1 MDVALETTCAYL
13 PDQPTP
19 DLSGDTADE
28 SSWEGISS
36 IGDDKDEAQ
45 ETTSAPAQSS
55 ELPAINSVEDS
66 TAPAKGGGA
75 TRWKSGIDLRN
86 LTLTKQELSS
96 LKTRLHKAS
105 NILYP
110 GWGPQATAS
119 KLLEN
124 LENQPHNVSEG
135 IEWKEFLHF
144 KYALKHHG
152 KESLAYTSVCTFHD
166 KLKEHDKAMQRG
178 EKETAARQQRRLQPG
193 STYGS
198 QRGVRKRRQKGS
210 STSTNHAVSSSPDL
224 SQTNTIIVL
233 EDGSDSESDGAEE
246 PTVSWSREEC
256 DSLLKKMKE
265 YIKPAVRSV
274 PVRLVENLEEMM
286 TTGSGDLFNNIEWG
300 QYTNW
305 RNSASNTK
313 SQLLKDILHGLDS
326 QLVKPATPAPKPKS
340 SRQLRSL
347 IPTPTEPRVRPDHYF
362 DPLWER
368 GITLRSLGPEK
379 SEIIATTLHL
389 DRLTCEDKPD
399 SQRRITATSLIT
411 NLFCHQKN
419 ITHNIAGEDYRALIE
434 QSGVSQGPISELR
447 ERVRVVLSGSCYCQS
462 GHGFPP
468 SPPVSHTAP
477 WASPPDSHIA
487 PWASPPNSHTAPWA
501 STTDTHMMDVEET
514 TALPWGVVD
523 SAGPRGFYV

>member
-1 MDVALETTCAYL
+1 
-13 PDQPTP
+13 
-19 DLSGDTADE
+19 
-28 SSWEGISS
+28 
-36 IGDDKDEAQ
+36 
-45 ETTSAPAQSS
+45 
-55 ELPAINSVEDS
+55 
-66 TAPAKGGGA
+66 
-75 TRWKSGIDLRN
+75 
-86 LTLTKQELSS
+86 
-96 LKTRLHKAS
+96 
-105 NILYP
+105 
-110 GWGPQATAS
+110 
-119 KLLEN
+119 
-124 LENQPHNVSEG
+124 
-135 IEWKEFLHF
+135 
-144 KYALKHHG
+144 
-152 KESLAYTSVCTFHD
+152 
-166 KLKEHDKAMQRG
+166 
-178 EKETAARQQRRLQPG
+178 
-193 STYGS
+193 
-198 QRGVRKRRQKGS
+198 
-210 STSTNHAVSSSPDL
+210 
-224 SQTNTIIVL
+224 
-233 EDGSDSESDGAEE
+233 
-246 PTVSWSREEC
+246 
-256 DSLLKKMKE
+256 
-265 YIKPAVRSV
+265 
-274 PVRLVENLEEMM
+274 
-286 TTGSGDLFNNIEWG
+286 
-300 QYTNW
+300 
-305 RNSASNTK
+305 
-313 SQLLKDILHGLDS
+313 
-326 QLVKPATPAPKPKS
+326 VKPATPAPKPKS

>member
-166 KLKEHDKAMQRG
+166 KLKEHDKAMKRG

-286 TTGSGDLFNNIEWG
+286 DN
-300 QYTNW
+300 
-305 RNSASNTK
+305 
-313 SQLLKDILHGLDS
+313 
-326 QLVKPATPAPKPKS
+326 
-340 SRQLRSL
+340 
-347 IPTPTEPRVRPDHYF
+347 TPTGATVR
-362 DPLWER
+362 
-368 GITLRSLGPEK
+368 
-379 SEIIATTLHL
+379 AT
-389 DRLTCEDKPD
+389 
-399 SQRRITATSLIT
+399 
-411 NLFCHQKN
+411 
-419 ITHNIAGEDYRALIE
+419 
-434 QSGVSQGPISELR
+434 QSHS
-447 ERVRVVLSGSCYCQS
+447 
-462 GHGFPP
+462 F
-468 SPPVSHTAP
+468 
-477 WASPPDSHIA
+477 
-487 PWASPPNSHTAPWA
+487 
-501 STTDTHMMDVEET
+501 
-514 TALPWGVVD
+514 
-523 SAGPRGFYV
+523 